1 VPHELVLAWSDLYDD
16 EVRYLPRKG
25 RVPAP
30 IFLSLFVFDR
40 GRRSAPVVQPA
51 IPRHFHR
58 QVSNGF
64 LQFVEPP
71 KRTPAHDDFDDR
83 FGWTLR
89 LLAFGFRHPLV
100 LSAAPAGKVSSTVSG
115 SGVTGAPLS
124 AIRRSR
130 RDIACSNDSRA
141 SR

>member
-1 VPHELVLAWSDLYDD
+1 MPHELVLAWSDLYDD

-83 FGWTLR
+83 FGWILK
-89 LLAFGFRHPLV
+89 LLAFGFRHHWFYRLHQ
-100 LSAAPAGKVSSTVSG
+100 LEA
-115 SGVTGAPLS
+115 
-124 AIRRSR
+124 
-130 RDIACSNDSRA
+130 
-141 SR
+141 